1 MANKVK
7 ISDSI
12 STADSTIAA
21 SGTAIKTVNDNLISH
36 INSTSAHSAANITET
51 SSRRFITDAERTL
64 WTNAANSSSGGNAS
78 LVYHQQ
84 LSGPG
89 TEVAITLPT
98 SYNYFKIIIEKIKS
112 SEGFFVLN
120 CYINGNNDVSY
131 STQFLEGTDN
141 TVTMSYMEYEGAI
154 TYQAFARS
162 AFGCCELNLQR
173 LTSSNGF
180 VGTWQ
185 AYSDG
190 NAGKTRFSYGN
201 FYSSGTG
208 TSFRIA
214 NGSSRTFRTGMTV
227 TILGVK

>member
-21 SGTAIKTVNDNLISH
+21 SGTAIKTVNDNLTSH

-64 WTNAANSSSGGNAS
+64 WTNAANSSGGGNAT
-78 LVYHQQ
+78 LVYHQKI
-84 LSGPG
+84 SSPG

-98 SYNYFKIIIEKIKS
+98 TYNYFKIIIEEINS
-112 SEGFFVLN
+112 SGGMFYLTCRV
-120 CYINGNNDVSY
+120 NGNTDTSY
-131 STQFLEGTDN
+131 STQFIEGSNN
-141 TVTMSYMEYEGAI
+141 TTAMGYMEYEGAI
-154 TYQAFARS
+154 TYHMFAKN
-162 AFGCCELNLQR
+162 AYGCCELNLQR
-173 LTSSNGF
+173 IDSGF

-190 NAGKTRFSYGN
+190 AANLTKFSYGN
-201 FYSSGTG
+201 FYSAGSGS
-208 TSFRIA
+208 SFRIA
-214 NGSSRTFRTGMTV
+214 NSNSRTFRTGMTV
-227 TILGVK
+227 SILGVK